1 MSNVVPIAAGADVQ
15 TSALD
20 TFPAPR
26 HFKRKAL
33 KETWKD
39 LVETTDAALHVKQH
53 RFTFEMAATLLAKF
67 RAGETMTATESKE
80 LKKLLIT
87 LGLAQAEDDG
97 RGKSKPRKNAH
108 YFE

>member
-15 TSALD
+15 TSALE
-20 TFPAPR
+20 PPN
-26 HFKRKAL
+26 HFRAKGL
-33 KETWKD
+33 KEAWKD
-39 LVETTDAALHVKQH
+39 LVEMTDSTLHVKQH

-67 RAGETMTATESKE
+67 RARKSMTATESKE
-80 LKKLLIT
+80 LKRLLIT

-97 RGKSKPRKNAH
+97 RGKKPRKNAH